1 MRVKHIA
8 AAAALAVPLA
18 AQATDGY
25 FSHGYGMK
33 AKGRGGA
40 ATAFATD
47 TFGGANNPGS
57 MAFVG
62 TRVDAGLDWFS
73 PQRNA
78 STQGS
83 GGFNFPT
90 PGGPFPLPAG
100 AFDTS
105 VDGNEKSNFFIP
117 EFGYNYMLRPD
128 LALGVTVYGNGG
140 MNTEYSNGA
149 LTNPAARQLC
159 AGFQNSAVPNSS
171 YNQLCGN
178 SNLGVDLSQLII
190 APTLAWKFHPNHA
203 VGIAPLIGYQRFK
216 AYGLQAFAG
225 ISSSPG
231 NLTDQGYDSAW
242 GLGVRFGYFGN
253 ITPTVSV
260 GAAYSTKIYMGS
272 FDKYKGLFADQGAF
286 DIPQNLNVGIAWKVV
301 PAVTLALDYQ
311 WIDYAGIDAVGNP
324 STQSPCTFGAPTQP
338 ACLGASSQSIGFGWK
353 AVSVWKLGVDWAV
366 NNQWTLRAGYNHTDN
381 PIQPRDVTFNILAPG
396 VVQDHLTLGATYTL
410 PGGSELTAAYM
421 HAFENS
427 VTGDTNP
434 LYFPVGGTQTIK
446 MYQNSFGIAW
456 GMKF

>member
-1 MRVKHIA
+1 MKMKHIA
-8 AAAALAVPLA
+8 ALAALAAPLA

-40 ATAFATD
+40 ATAFAVD

-62 TRVDAGLDWFS
+62 TRVDVGIDWFQ
-73 PQRNA
+73 PQRSA

-83 GGFNFPT
+83 GNAALGIP
-90 PGGPFPLPAG
+90 PGS
-100 AFDTS
+100 FDTS
-105 VDGNEKSNFFIP
+105 VNGNEKENFFIP

-140 MNTEYSNGA
+140 MNTDYNGGA
-149 LTNPAARQLC
+149 LTNPAALGTCNFFQTGG
-159 AGFQNSAVPNSS
+159 AGVPASS

-178 SNLGVDLSQLII
+178 GNLGVDLSQLII
-190 APTLAWKFHPNHA
+190 APTLAWKFLPEHA

-216 AYGLQAFAG
+216 AYGLQPFMG
-225 ISSSPG
+225 ISSAPG
-231 NLTDQGYDSAW
+231 NLTDQGYDSSW
-242 GLGVRFGYFGN
+242 GWGVRIGYFGN
-253 ITPTVSV
+253 ITPTVSI
-260 GAAYSTKIYMGS
+260 GAAYSTKVYMGN

-286 DIPQNLNVGIAWKVV
+286 DIPQNLNLGIAWKVV
-301 PAVTLALDYQ
+301 PAVTLSLDYQ
-311 WIDYAGIDAVGNP
+311 WIDYAGIDSVGNP

-353 AVSVWKLGVDWAV
+353 AVNVWKLGVDWAV
-366 NNQWTLRAGYNHTDN
+366 NREWTLRAGYNHTDN

-410 PGGSELTAAYM
+410 PGGSEITAAYM

-446 MYQNSFGIAW
+446 MYQNSLGIAW